1 MPMIPH
7 DAPSQRTDVMVVDD
21 DAAARLFMR
30 AALEQGGFG
39 VLEAANGV
47 EAVEMF
53 RQHRPSA
60 VLMDVMM
67 PEMDGFTAC
76 AELRK
81 LPEGLYTPILMVTGC
96 DDVESIKRAFTVQAT
111 DFVTKPINWL
121 ILSHRVRYM
130 LRAREVLEQLRRSR
144 AHLAKAQRVARLG
157 HWEWERKTDLL
168 YCSDEMYDILGVRP
182 ESLAALQQIYLER
195 THPDDADLVARS
207 VIDAMQQRRSY
218 SVEHRLL
225 MPDGVERT
233 IRHQAEV
240 AHDIN
245 GEVSEIMGTLQD
257 VSEHKRIEE
266 QIRRLAYYD
275 ALTNLPNRIS
285 FKERMHDLLVRA
297 ARSGQLAAVMF
308 IDLDRFKTINDTLG
322 HTVGDSLLQEVAQRI
337 RACVRGGDA
346 IARSGDG
353 AVARLGGDEFVIA
366 LHDISQPEDAARVAR
381 RMLASLTEPC
391 HIGGHEIFA
400 SASIGVSVYPH
411 DGTDLETLLKN
422 ADVAMYQ
429 AKYQGGNTFQF
440 YTASMNASAHKRLN
454 MENALRRALEREEFV
469 LHYQPQ
475 VDMNGAVVG
484 IEALLRWRHPELGL
498 VSPVEFI
505 PIAEETGLII
515 PIGAWVLR
523 EACRQGRRWH
533 SAGFTGLR
541 MTVNLSSRQFRQRD
555 LLPMVREILQGTVF
569 PAEFLELEITEGA
582 IMQNTTDT
590 LANLRGLH
598 EMGVRLAIDDFGTGY
613 SSLSYLKRFP
623 IDTLK
628 IDRSFVS
635 DLPGDA
641 NNAGITGAIIAI
653 AHHLKLTVVAEG
665 VENEAQLA
673 FLHMH
678 ACDGV
683 QGFLFS
689 KPLPPDEIPQFIGNS
704 LSRTCRLT
712 F

>member
-1 MPMIPH
+1 MLPH
-7 DAPSQRTDVMVVDD
+7 DPSNQSVDVLVVDD
-21 DAAARLFMR
+21 DVAARMLMR
-30 AALEQGGFG
+30 AALEQGGFN

-81 LPEGLYTPILMVTGC
+81 LPEGLFTPILMVTGC
-96 DDVESIKRAFTVQAT
+96 DDVESIKRAFIVQAT

-121 ILSHRVRYM
+121 ILGHRVRYM
-130 LRAREVLEQLRRSR
+130 LRAREALEQLRRSR

-157 HWEWERKTDLL
+157 HWEWERKTGLL
-168 YCSDEMYDILGVRP
+168 HCSEEMHDILGVRP
-182 ESLAALQQIYLER
+182 ESLAAMQKIYLEQ
-195 THPDDADLVARS
+195 THPDDVDLVARS
-207 VIDAMQQRRSY
+207 VIDALQQGRSY
-218 SVEHRLL
+218 SIEHRLV
-225 MPDGVERT
+225 MPDGVERA

-240 AHDIN
+240 ARDVN

-285 FKERMHDLLVRA
+285 FKERMQDLLARA
-297 ARSGQLAAVMF
+297 ARGGQLAAVMF

-322 HTVGDSLLQEVAQRI
+322 HTVGDSLLQEIAQRI
-337 RACVRGGDA
+337 RTCVRGGDA
-346 IARSGDG
+346 IARSADG
-353 AVARLGGDEFVIA
+353 AVARLGGDEFVVA

-381 RMLASLTEPC
+381 RMLAALAEPC
-391 HIGGHEIFA
+391 HIEGHEIFA

-411 DGTDLETLLKN
+411 DGEDLETLLKN

-440 YTASMNASAHKRLN
+440 YTASMNVSALKRLN

-469 LHYQPQ
+469 LHFQPQ
-475 VDMNGAVVG
+475 VDMSGTVVG
-484 IEALLRWRHPELGL
+484 VEALLRWRHPELGL
-498 VSPVEFI
+498 VSPLEFI

-533 SAGFTGLR
+533 SAGFAALR
-541 MTVNLSSRQFRQRD
+541 MSVNISSRQFRQRD
-555 LLPMVREILQGTVF
+555 LLPMVREILQETAF
-569 PAEFLELEITEGA
+569 TATFLELEITEGT
-582 IMQNTTDT
+582 IMQNTADT
-590 LANLRGLH
+590 LANLQGLH

-635 DLPGDA
+635 DLPDDA
-641 NNAGITGAIIAI
+641 NNAGITCAIIAI

-673 FLHMH
+673 FLNKHV
-678 ACDGV
+678 CDGV

-689 KPLPPDEIPQFIGNS
+689 KPLPADEIDRFMRSS
-704 LSRTCRLT
+704 LLCTRRLT
-712 F
+712 R